1 MDGELVPVV
10 VVVNAVVVDVV
21 VAGLVVVAEAVVVVA
36 AAAGGAAVKQ
46 KPTSTSRTI
55 SSRVQIQNV
64 TFNSF
69 LFIVK
74 QTAWSGG
81 RVGLALHRAPS
92 GLLARLPKFG
102 DCYSYRV
109 LHVKGLK
116 KCLARWY
123 IPRPLRIGVSFP
135 RVTMDLN
142 RGSYFGGLGPAIKS
156 DGACL
161 TTLEDV
167 TLLFLLPWQIWSL

>member
-46 KPTSTSRTI
+46 KPTSTSRTT
-55 SSRVQIQNV
+55 SPRVQIQKV

-69 LFIVK
+69 LLIVK

-81 RVGLALHRAPS
+81 LVRLALHRAPS
-92 GLLARLPKFG
+92 GPTAK
-102 DCYSYRV
+102 
-109 LHVKGLK
+109 
-116 KCLARWY
+116 
-123 IPRPLRIGVSFP
+123 
-135 RVTMDLN
+135 
-142 RGSYFGGLGPAIKS
+142 
-156 DGACL
+156 
-161 TTLEDV
+161 
-167 TLLFLLPWQIWSL
+167 IW